1 VYERDYIMRLITQVG
16 QMLRAM
22 LHAIREHRAD
32 DSLEIARDAVEAL
45 VDTDIALADA
55 MTGEGLVTFLTA
67 GGSLDVVR
75 ARLLGE
81 VLLVR
86 AGAFDEAGLHE
97 RADHERTRAR
107 EVLESTAHHADGE
120 DAAHVE
126 RMLADLTA
134 QE

>member
-1 VYERDYIMRLITQVG
+1 MYERDYIMRLITQVG

-22 LHAIREHRAD
+22 LHAVREHRAD

-67 GGSLDVVR
+67 GGALDVVR
-75 ARLLGE
+75 ARLLAE

-86 AGAFDEAGLHE
+86 ADAFDEAGLHE
-97 RADHERTRAR
+97 RADHERARAR
-107 EVLESTAHHADGE
+107 EVLESTTPYADGE
-120 DAAHVE
+120 DAEHVE
-126 RMLADLTA
+126 RMLADLT
-134 QE
+134 ESE

>member
-1 VYERDYIMRLITQVG
+1 MYERDYILRLITQVG

-67 GGSLDVVR
+67 GGALDVVR
-75 ARLLGE
+75 SRLLGE
-81 VLLVR
+81 VLIVR
-86 AGAFDEAGLHE
+86 AEAFDEAGQHE
-97 RADHERTRAR
+97 RAGHERVRAR
-107 EVLESTAHHADGE
+107 EVLEATRPHADGE
-120 DAAHVE
+120 DAEHVA
-126 RMLADLTA
+126 RMLAEITRD
-134 QE
+134 E